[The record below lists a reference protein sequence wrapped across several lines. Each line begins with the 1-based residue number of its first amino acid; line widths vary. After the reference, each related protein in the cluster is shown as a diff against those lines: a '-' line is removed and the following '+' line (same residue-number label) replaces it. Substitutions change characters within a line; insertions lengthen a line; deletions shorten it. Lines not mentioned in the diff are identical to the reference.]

1 MQKLRLLA
9 RELLPT
15 GFTPVLESLLR
26 ALPEALCAVFV
37 DEEGEAIDLATR
49 IDGFDARVAGAETA
63 IVLSRWRALSSLR
76 QHGPV
81 IELQIVGGSRSLVAR
96 SVGGGYDL
104 VVLLSTQGVTAAVS
118 ARCATAAGSLRDEAH
133 ISAPT
138 PRSVLRA
145 VELRPSETVGEVP
158 RAFVEDGVRRRVAA
172 VLGVLDEGTAR
183 AFLVR
188 TVEGEEL
195 LVLHNRHTGQWR
207 RA

>member
-1 MQKLRLLA
+1 MQKLRLFS

-15 GFTPVLESLLR
+15 GFTPVLDSLLR
-26 ALPEALCAVFV
+26 ALPEALCAVFM

-76 QHGPV
+76 HHGPV
-81 IELQIVGGSRSLVAR
+81 VELRITGGSRSLVAR

-104 VVLLSTQGVTAAVS
+104 VVLLSTRGVTAIVS
-118 ARCATAAGSLRDEAH
+118 ARCATAAVLLRDEAH
-133 ISAPT
+133 IPAPT

-145 VELRPSETVGEVP
+145 VELRPWQTGGEVP
-158 RAFVEDGVRRRVAA
+158 RAFVEDGVRRRVAS
-172 VLGVLDEGTAR
+172 VLGVLEERTAR
-183 AFLVR
+183 TFLVR
-188 TVEGEEL
+188 TIEGEEL
-195 LVLHNRHTGQWR
+195 LVLHDRRTGQWR